1 MLTKFNDGGGSDVTN
16 NDDDNYHFLGP
27 YFAEEH

>member
-1 MLTKFNDGGGSDVTN
+1 MLTKFNNGGGSDVTN
-16 NDDDNYHFLGP
+16 DDDNYHLLGP